1 MRVHACADAAI
12 ALVREQ
18 KLAVAFVFL
27 AVLPASA
34 SASAPW
40 DRLLA
45 PESACPGQS
54 DGSLPRPI
62 QVQSMICMHNWA
74 RSQEHLSALGVSRQL
89 RASANRKAHDIKRCG
104 QFSHSACGRN
114 VFYWERRVGFFRG
127 SYGAGENLAL
137 TFGSD
142 TTVRGA
148 MDLWLNSP
156 EHRRN
161 LLDPSFRIVGVGALR
176 GTFSGRPGTL
186 MVTTDFAGR

>member
-1 MRVHACADAAI
+1 MGRIPTI
-12 ALVREQ
+12 AV
-18 KLAVAFVFL
+18 LAVAFVLL

-62 QVQSMICMHNWA
+62 QVESMICMHNWA

-104 QFSHSACGRN
+104 QFSHTACGRY

-127 SYGAGENLAL
+127 SYGAAENLAL
-137 TFGSD
+137 TFGSG
-142 TTVRGA
+142 TTVRDA

-161 LLDPSFRIVGVGALR
+161 LLAPQYRNVGISLVTGRFRGNGNAHIWVAQFGYHH
-176 GTFSGRPGTL
+176 
-186 MVTTDFAGR
+186 

>member
-1 MRVHACADAAI
+1 MGRIPTI
-12 ALVREQ
+12 AV
-18 KLAVAFVFL
+18 LAVAFVLL
-27 AVLPASA
+27 AILPASA
-34 SASAPW
+34 SASGHW

-74 RSQEHLSALGVSRQL
+74 RSQEHLSALSVSRQL

-104 QFSHSACGRN
+104 QFSHYACGRN
-114 VFYWERRVGFFRG
+114 PFYWEQRVGFFRG

-137 TFGSD
+137 TFGSE

-161 LLDPSFRIVGVGALR
+161 LLAPQYRNVGISLVTGRFRGNGDAHIWVAQFGYHH
-176 GTFSGRPGTL
+176 
-186 MVTTDFAGR
+186 